1 MTDSRDNEK
10 AEVKGLR
17 RASFARALHVPAIGR
32 RKHVEIVESANRSAP
47 PSRNNV
53 EKTPQCTPSPNPVTV
68 SISGRGTEANEIEE
82 GAEIPDIPLRR
93 SHVKRVSADYSG
105 SPLNTLE
112 RMLTAGGTPDM
123 SNNHQFGPINP
134 NSIMSS
140 GGGERSLPDVPEASS
155 ASTIIPEADSYL
167 DSVPETHSAPESTV
181 GSAMS
186 PSTYPRSAR
195 DRSTLE
201 PSINSVSLHTD
212 FTSPLPALQTRG
224 ADEACDALEPLAEE
238 NVEPGSFDLVIPATN
253 LTVYNLERR
262 SELLFSVEHLRII
275 FGDPIFLQRFLNFI
289 TIYRPQSVP
298 LLRYYLEALKAIRA
312 LEWVNSL
319 ILGTLRRDSGDFAS
333 RSPLELTTNRSLLQ
347 KAEDACERLARDEL
361 PAYITHVWTEF
372 VETSMRRRITG
383 TLPAHLHDMSDG
395 LAEVFCITDPSRPD
409 NPIVFTSE
417 EFHRMTQ
424 YGLDYVI
431 GRNCRF
437 LQGPKTNPFAVQRIR
452 EKLEQGK
459 SHYETFLNYRRD
471 GSPFMNLLMC
481 APLMDSTGVVR
492 YFLGAQVD
500 VSGLAKDC
508 SGLESLR
515 RLVDKDEGEKKTLRT
530 QDNDGDDI
538 SRADSGTDVDSTAP
552 GGGSSA
558 AGPGDKDE
566 FRLLCEIFNRQELE
580 AVRRYGGR
588 MHRSH
593 QEQIQHESNS
603 NWAKGRV
610 IIHDNETSPPST
622 PRRQNN
628 SEVHDFTGN
637 ITISPR
643 ATSPPLTGPPMPSIP
658 AVPTTL
664 HGPRV
669 PTIYEHFLVVR
680 PYPSLKILF
689 ASPSLRVPGI
699 LQSHLMGRIGGS
711 RRIHEELEQAFA
723 LGQGVT
729 AKVRWISG
737 GVRSD
742 SSSGSSS
749 LDNSGKEGRPRWIH
763 CTPLIGSNGTVGVW
777 MVVVVDEDSDVG
789 GGRLRRDAP
798 SVNGPRAR
806 GDGRRKNHDS
816 LLALDTMS
824 LNDFAAMN
832 TLPQDEDL
840 RQHVRH
846 MYEETRR
853 RERAA
858 ARVDSWDRKW
868 AESRDGGERETVRV
882 KEGSTLGSGSWRGR
896 VEELRKVAYSRSR
909 SSSPFTLNIDD

>member
-1 MTDSRDNEK
+1 MAESRENEK
-10 AEVKGLR
+10 TELKGLR

-32 RKHVEIVESANRSAP
+32 RKHVEIVENANRNAS
-47 PSRNNV
+47 PSGKIM
-53 EKTPQCTPSPNPVTV
+53 EKVSQRTPSPNPVTV
-68 SISGRGTEANEIEE
+68 SIAPRGTEHNDSEE

-105 SPLNTLE
+105 SPLTTLE
-112 RMLTAGGTPDM
+112 RMLNTGGTPDV
-123 SNNHQFGPINP
+123 SNNHAFGPMNP
-134 NSIMSS
+134 NSMMSS
-140 GGGERSLPDVPEASS
+140 GERSLSDVPEASS
-155 ASTIIPEADSYL
+155 ASTIRPEADSYL
-167 DSVPETHSAPESTV
+167 ESVRETHSAPESTI
-181 GSAMS
+181 GSAIS
-186 PSTYPRSAR
+186 PYPRSAQ
-195 DRSTLE
+195 DRSTIE
-201 PSINSVSLHTD
+201 PSITSVSLHTD
-212 FTSPLPALQTRG
+212 FSSPLPALQTRG
-224 ADEACDALEPLAEE
+224 ADELCDALEPLAEE
-238 NVEPGSFDLVIPATN
+238 DVEPGSFDLVIPATN

-262 SELLFSVEHLRII
+262 SELLFSVDHLRLI

-289 TIYRPQSVP
+289 SIYRPQSLP

-312 LEWVNSL
+312 LEWVNSV
-319 ILGTLRRDSGDFAS
+319 ISGTLRLDGYDFALKG
-333 RSPLELTTNRSLLQ
+333 PLEPTTNKSLLQ

-452 EKLEQGK
+452 EKLDQGK
-459 SHYETFLNYRRD
+459 QHYETFLNYRRD

-515 RLVDKDEGEKKTLRT
+515 RLVDRDGGDKQGSGT
-530 QDNDGDDI
+530 QDIDGDAV
-538 SRADSGTDVDSTAP
+538 SRVDSGADVDSTAP
-552 GGGSSA
+552 A
-558 AGPGDKDE
+558 NIPLPPRDAEFAEEDR

-580 AVRRYGGR
+580 TVRRYGGR
-588 MHRSH
+588 MHRSQ
-593 QEQIQHESNS
+593 QEQIQHESTS
-603 NWAKGRV
+603 NWSKGRV

-628 SEVHDFTGN
+628 SEVHDYTGN

-643 ATSPPLTGPPMPSIP
+643 ATSPPLSVAPIPSIP

-699 LQSHLMGRIGGS
+699 LQSHLMSRIGGS
-711 RRIHEELEQAFA
+711 KRIHEELEQAFA

-729 AKVRWISG
+729 AKVRWVSG
-737 GVRSD
+737 SVRSD

-749 LDNSGKEGRPRWIH
+749 IENGGKEGRPRWIH
-763 CTPLIGSNGTVGVW
+763 CTPLIGSNGSVGVW
-777 MVVVVDEDSDVG
+777 MVVVVDEDADGG

-806 GDGRRKNHDS
+806 GDRRKNHDS

-832 TLPQDEDL
+832 SLPQDEDL

-853 RERAA
+853 RERLAGM
-858 ARVDSWDRKW
+858 DSWDKKW
-868 AESRDGGERETVRV
+868 PESRDGDRETIRV
-882 KEGSTLGSGSWRGR
+882 KEGTITSSGSWRGR
-896 VEELRKVAYSRSR
+896 VEELRKVYNRSR
-909 SSSPFTLNIDD
+909 SSSPFTLKVDD

>member
-1 MTDSRDNEK
+1 MPT
-10 AEVKGLR
+10 
-17 RASFARALHVPAIGR
+17 
-32 RKHVEIVESANRSAP
+32 
-47 PSRNNV
+47 
-53 EKTPQCTPSPNPVTV
+53 
-68 SISGRGTEANEIEE
+68 
-82 GAEIPDIPLRR
+82 
-93 SHVKRVSADYSG
+93 
-105 SPLNTLE
+105 
-112 RMLTAGGTPDM
+112 
-123 SNNHQFGPINP
+123 
-134 NSIMSS
+134 
-140 GGGERSLPDVPEASS
+140 
-155 ASTIIPEADSYL
+155 
-167 DSVPETHSAPESTV
+167 
-181 GSAMS
+181 
-186 PSTYPRSAR
+186 
-195 DRSTLE
+195 
-201 PSINSVSLHTD
+201 
-212 FTSPLPALQTRG
+212 
-224 ADEACDALEPLAEE
+224 
-238 NVEPGSFDLVIPATN
+238 
-253 LTVYNLERR
+253 
-262 SELLFSVEHLRII
+262 
-275 FGDPIFLQRFLNFI
+275 
-289 TIYRPQSVP
+289 
-298 LLRYYLEALKAIRA
+298 
-312 LEWVNSL
+312 
-319 ILGTLRRDSGDFAS
+319 
-333 RSPLELTTNRSLLQ
+333 
-347 KAEDACERLARDEL
+347 
-361 PAYITHVWTEF
+361 
-372 VETSMRRRITG
+372 
-383 TLPAHLHDMSDG
+383 
-395 LAEVFCITDPSRPD
+395 
-409 NPIVFTSE
+409 

-452 EKLEQGK
+452 EKLDQGK
-459 SHYETFLNYRRD
+459 QHYETFLNYRRD

-481 APLMDSTGVVR
+481 APLMDSTGIVR

-515 RLVDKDEGEKKTLRT
+515 RLVDKDEEGKHGPGA
-530 QDNDGDDI
+530 QDNDGDAA
-538 SRADSGTDVDSTAP
+538 SRVDSGTDVD
-552 GGGSSA
+552 A
-558 AGPGDKDE
+558 ATPLGFPLARDAELGERDH

-580 AVRRYGGR
+580 SVRRYGGR
-588 MHRSH
+588 MHRSQ
-593 QEQIQHESNS
+593 QEQIQHESSS
-603 NWAKGRV
+603 NWGKGRV
-610 IIHDNETSPPST
+610 IIHDNDSSPPGT

-643 ATSPPLTGPPMPSIP
+643 ATSPPLTGAPVAPIP
-658 AVPTTL
+658 VVPTTL

-711 RRIHEELEQAFA
+711 KRIHEELEQAFA

-749 LDNSGKEGRPRWIH
+749 IENGGKEGRPRWIH
-763 CTPLIGSNGTVGVW
+763 CTPLIGSNGSVGVW
-777 MVVVVDEDSDVG
+777 MVVVVDEDADGGNG

-798 SVNGPRAR
+798 TVSGPRAR
-806 GDGRRKNHDS
+806 GDRRKNHDS

-832 TLPQDEDL
+832 SLPQDEDL

-858 ARVDSWDRKW
+858 AAADAWDRKW
-868 AESRDGGERETVRV
+868 SDSRDGDRETIRV
-882 KEGSTLGSGSWRGR
+882 KETPASGSGSWRGR

-909 SSSPFTLNIDD
+909 SSSPFTLKIDD